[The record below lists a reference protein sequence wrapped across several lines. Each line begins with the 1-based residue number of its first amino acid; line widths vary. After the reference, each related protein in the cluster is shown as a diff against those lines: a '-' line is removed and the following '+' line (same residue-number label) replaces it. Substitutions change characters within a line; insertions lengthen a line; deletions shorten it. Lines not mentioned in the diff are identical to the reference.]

1 MTGHAPEANDPDIAR
16 YSSEAHSKEKRQ
28 NNAGR
33 WMNPECGYAKT
44 NPNGK
49 SLTTA
54 SFVAITITITM
65 TLAGFWFPFTP
76 GRGIGSSRLSN
87 YSWSAHWN
95 LTVGR
100 AILVYSAIIRILAI
114 ICSCWRDS

>member
-1 MTGHAPEANDPDIAR
+1 
-16 YSSEAHSKEKRQ
+16 
-28 NNAGR
+28 
-33 WMNPECGYAKT
+33 MNPECGYAKT

-65 TLAGFWFPFTP
+65 ALAFWFPFTP

-87 YSWSAHWN
+87 YGCSAHWN
-95 LTVGR
+95 LTVGG
-100 AILVYSAIIRILAI
+100 AILVYSVIIRILAI
-114 ICSCWRDS
+114 ISCWRDS